1 MAAPRLDRLP
11 VKQEST
17 PMVTGPV
24 GRCEVEV
31 LVLPHAAR
39 TKAVVAR
46 LAIRRPGPEFRFVFA
61 LTRFI
66 VCGTSNRPSAAA
78 FRARLV
84 QPCGIVN
91 GWTTGP
97 VCLLNSAPM
106 GAPPAASLRPLER
119 SRLYEDVGERLAEFV
134 RESDMAPGAQFPT
147 ERDLA
152 RQLHVSRTSVR
163 QSFVVLQ
170 ALGFVDVRH
179 GEGVFLRRTRGFGDS
194 LTKLLERRRRLPDVL
209 EAREALEVKLA
220 ELAAANRGTDDLS
233 AMNSAVARMGA
244 EISAGGVGTE
254 GDAAFHH
261 AIALAARNEILLHL
275 IEAMAEVIQE
285 SRIESLSEPGRP
297 LRSLEA
303 HRRILAAIE
312 SRNREG
318 AAEAMRQHLR
328 VVADVSLLRWQPE
341 PSDDVDAGD

>member
-1 MAAPRLDRLP
+1 
-11 VKQEST
+11 
-17 PMVTGPV
+17 
-24 GRCEVEV
+24 
-31 LVLPHAAR
+31 
-39 TKAVVAR
+39 
-46 LAIRRPGPEFRFVFA
+46 
-61 LTRFI
+61 
-66 VCGTSNRPSAAA
+66 
-78 FRARLV
+78 
-84 QPCGIVN
+84 
-91 GWTTGP
+91 
-97 VCLLNSAPM
+97 M
-106 GAPPAASLRPLER
+106 GAPTAASLRPLER

-134 RESDMAPGAQFPT
+134 SESRMTAGDQFPP

-220 ELAAANRGTDDLS
+220 ELAAAHRRDDDLG
-233 AMNSAVARMGA
+233 AMNAALDAMGA

-285 SRIESLSEPGRP
+285 TRIESLSEPGRP

-312 SRNREG
+312 SRNKEV

-341 PSDDVDAGD
+341 PSDDASAVD

>member
-1 MAAPRLDRLP
+1 M
-11 VKQEST
+11 
-17 PMVTGPV
+17 
-24 GRCEVEV
+24 
-31 LVLPHAAR
+31 
-39 TKAVVAR
+39 
-46 LAIRRPGPEFRFVFA
+46 
-61 LTRFI
+61 
-66 VCGTSNRPSAAA
+66 
-78 FRARLV
+78 
-84 QPCGIVN
+84 
-91 GWTTGP
+91 
-97 VCLLNSAPM
+97 CLIDSAPM
-106 GAPPAASLRPLER
+106 GAPPTAALRPLER

-134 RESDMAPGAQFPT
+134 RESGMVPGDQFPP
-147 ERDLA
+147 ERELA
-152 RQLHVSRTSVR
+152 HRLQVSRTSVR

-220 ELAAANRGTDDLS
+220 ELAAAHRGDADLKS
-233 AMNSAVARMGA
+233 MKAALMQMKGEVN
-244 EISAGGVGTE
+244 AGGLGIE

-285 SRIESLSEPGRP
+285 SRVESLSEPGRP
-297 LRSLEA
+297 PRSLEA

-312 SRNREG
+312 SRSTEL

-341 PSDDVDAGD
+341 PSDDVDTRA